1 MDVKGKP
8 LADVLGEMDREYNRD
23 LNKAINIGIASLA
36 GALIPVI
43 GLILAIV
50 ALVIGSGVP
59 KNIRTE
65 RKKNTLTMIVII
77 GIGLSLIAGGLYYI
91 FYSNLQTQAEAQ
103 RQAQVQQFESEQKTQ
118 TAAKNYRQLELSA
131 CLEQADTAYW
141 DYVKVNA
148 ASATPQANGTTL
160 YRASTLVWDTA
171 DKNKTT
177 EKDECYR
184 RYPSP

>member
-91 FYSNLQTQAEAQ
+91 FYSNLQTQAEAE
-103 RQAQVQQFESEQKTQ
+103 RQSQARQIEDEQKAQ
-118 TAAKNYRQLELSA
+118 KDARDFRQLEL
-131 CLEQADTAYW
+131 DTCIQRAEDDYMS
-141 DYVKVNA
+141 YVKLNA
-148 ASATPQANGTTL
+148 TKATPQPDGGTV
-160 YRASTLVWDTA
+160 YSASAFVWETA
-171 DKNKTT
+171 EKGRTTAKN
-177 EKDECYR
+177 ECYR
-184 RYPSP
+184 RYPIL